1 MTLYQFFFRFRFCIF
16 FKNSRVM
23 FRWKKNIKQEQHS
36 NFWSDWTWTYC
47 EVAYITFCMKNRGV
61 STIHF
66 CFQPVMVVNLCQNT
80 RLHFW
85 DYDQQLHTGYCAMYR
100 YCCWKMF
107 IMGQKFEEVSNTKR
121 SWACQSA
128 YYSHVKTSKTVL
140 ASPMPKPLR
149 NSVNVSGMVS
159 KFGIS
164 DTGNVWPIKLPFQW
178 KDPLSAFGPPFSVA
192 G

>member
-16 FKNSRVM
+16 FKTVKSCFVG
-23 FRWKKNIKQEQHS
+23 KKYIKQEQHF

-85 DYDQQLHTGYCAMYR
+85 DYDQQLLTGYCALCICIGTVVEKCSLWVR
-100 YCCWKMF
+100 SLRKF
-107 IMGQKFEEVSNTKR
+107 QTQKG
-121 SWACQSA
+121 AG
-128 YYSHVKTSKTVL
+128 L
-140 ASPMPKPLR
+140 
-149 NSVNVSGMVS
+149 VNQLTIHMS
-159 KFGIS
+159 
-164 DTGNVWPIKLPFQW
+164 KLP
-178 KDPLSAFGPPFSVA
+178 KLSLPLQCPSPSVTQLMYLEWSPNLAFLIQEMYDQLNFLFNEKIL
-192 G
+192 